1 MAYKDIMTK
10 EEVLN
15 EWKNKRTIKERNSYV
30 VWNWTQCLLM
40 LFCIFNFIV
49 SENKFAFGIMTI
61 LTISEVMEKYL
72 YYKETKDKSVIKE
85 VISLVI
91 MALGLLLLTLG
102 EYMGKQINKYNVC

>member
-1 MAYKDIMTK
+1 MIDKDSMTK
-10 EEVLN
+10 EDVLN
-15 EWKNKRTIKERNSYV
+15 EWKTKRAIKEKNSHV

-40 LFCIFNFIV
+40 VFCIINFLIA
-49 SENKFAFGIMTI
+49 EKKYALGIMTI
-61 LTISEVMEKYL
+61 LGISEVLEKIL

-91 MALGLLLLTLG
+91 MALSLLFLTMG